1 MWVHFMDVHVPYYPP
16 QRFRK
21 ETGCHNISDFEMA
34 RLWQKLNTTPQDI
47 TDKELEQL
55 EHLYDATVRYVDEE
69 IGNLVE
75 TARQETNSE
84 PIVAFTSDHGDEFRD
99 HGGLTHSPKL
109 YEELVHVPLL
119 VTSPDRSPETVQIPV
134 SLMDVGPTLLSLVGG
149 NTEGMWGVDLRD
161 QPDDRGV
168 FSEVAQAPDDP
179 NDSISRD
186 VRVTACRTAK
196 WTYIRDDLRGR
207 EELYDREADPGERK
221 PLPEADIPVS
231 VRERVSSFR
240 QRVDKTSP
248 ELLSRDMS
256 ESVES
261 RLENLGYLN
270 G

>member
-1 MWVHFMDVHVPYYPP
+1 MDVHVPYYPP

-21 ETGCHNISDFEMA
+21 ETGCNNISDIEMA

-69 IGNLVE
+69 IGNLVKA
-75 TARQETNSE
+75 ARQETSSE

-134 SLMDVGPTLLSLVGG
+134 SLIDVGPTLLSLVSG